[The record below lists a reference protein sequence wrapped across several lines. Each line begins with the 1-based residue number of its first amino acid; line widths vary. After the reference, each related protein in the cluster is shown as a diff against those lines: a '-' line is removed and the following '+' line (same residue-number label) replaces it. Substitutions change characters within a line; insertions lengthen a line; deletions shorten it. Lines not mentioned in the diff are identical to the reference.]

1 MRQDHNLHG
10 GLNHEVQECRSPDR
24 VSSQLEEIL
33 IGEIRQGAA
42 EAKGKLITI
51 ARRTDA
57 RAMGQGIDTNST
69 RWTLTNGNIDTMAA
83 RQNVLPT
90 RM

>member
-1 MRQDHNLHG
+1 M
-10 GLNHEVQECRSPDR
+10 
-24 VSSQLEEIL
+24 
-33 IGEIRQGAA
+33 
-42 EAKGKLITI
+42 TI

-57 RAMGQGIDTNST
+57 RAIGHGIDTNST